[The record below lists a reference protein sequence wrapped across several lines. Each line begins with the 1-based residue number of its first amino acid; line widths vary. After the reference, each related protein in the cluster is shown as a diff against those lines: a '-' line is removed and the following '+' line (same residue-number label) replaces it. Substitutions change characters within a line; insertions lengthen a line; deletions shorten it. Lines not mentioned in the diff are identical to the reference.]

1 MGPATVTTTEAV
13 TDEAPERGLEEL
25 YLRHAPAAL
34 RLAYFLTGDPQLAQ
48 DLVQD
53 AFVRLAARMA
63 HLRHR
68 DAFEAYLRRTVT
80 NLFLSHL
87 RRLRLERTELAR
99 QRSERRPMIVL
110 EDGSDRD
117 ELRRALRALPERQR
131 AAIVLRFYEDL
142 SERETADLMR
152 CSVRAV
158 NSLVVRAMATLRE
171 QMGGGEP

>member
-1 MGPATVTTTEAV
+1 MGPATVTTETV
-13 TDEAPERGLEEL
+13 TDQAPERGLEEL

-34 RLAYFLTGDPQLAQ
+34 RLAYFLTGDLQIAE

-53 AFVRLAARMA
+53 AFVRLAARLA
-63 HLRHR
+63 HVRHR
-68 DAFEAYLRRTVT
+68 DAFETYLRRTVT

-142 SERETADLMR
+142 SERETADVMR

-158 NSLVVRAMATLRE
+158 NSLVVRAMATLRA